1 MPGMM
6 HRWPHGHRWQQRLG
20 KDDADQPLD
29 ARPGSLAAEL
39 RLCGLKLATKLPGEP
54 VLAPTV
60 GIHQNISDE
69 GAFDLGCPD
78 PDIG

>member
-1 MPGMM
+1 MGIFASSVRAKIMLSSPST
-6 HRWPHGHRWQQRLG
+6 H
-20 KDDADQPLD
+20 
-29 ARPGSLAAEL
+29 SLAPWRLNYACAAVEL
-39 RLCGLKLATKLPGEP
+39 STKLPGEP

-60 GIHQNISDE
+60 DIHQNILYE